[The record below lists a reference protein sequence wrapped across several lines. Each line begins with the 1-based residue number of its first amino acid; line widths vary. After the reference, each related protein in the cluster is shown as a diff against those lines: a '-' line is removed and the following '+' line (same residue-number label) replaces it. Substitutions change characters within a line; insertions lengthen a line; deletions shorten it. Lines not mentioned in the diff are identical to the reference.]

1 MEKPLIPI
9 VNEHDE
15 VIGEKDRHDVDRLHD
30 VYRVSAV
37 WVFNS
42 LGQVLLAQRKLTK
55 QKEPGVWGP
64 SVAGTVETD
73 ETYEQNAH
81 KETSEELGLKNPSL
95 QELGKVRV
103 SVPFNFF
110 VMMYQTTVDLPAE
123 EFRIQEEEVE
133 RVAWRDLDELKAD
146 VDANPNN
153 YVKNM
158 AANIEFLEQN
168 RSSV

>member
-1 MEKPLIPI
+1 MEKALIPV
-9 VNEHDE
+9 VNEQDK
-15 VIGEKDRHDVDRLHD
+15 VVGKKDRHEVDPLHD

-73 ETYEQNAH
+73 ETYEQNAY
-81 KETSEELGLKNPSL
+81 KETGEELGLKNVPL

-110 VMMYQTTVDLPAE
+110 VTMYQTTVDLPAE

-133 RVAWRDLDELKAD
+133 QVAWRDLDELKAD
-146 VDANPNN
+146 VDANPDN

-168 RSSV
+168 RSSI